1 MRPKR
6 PRNNEVSLD
15 TEQSLAFLR
24 QRWASYKVQRHVLF
38 FGKDEVAVTGN
49 AKTKIGA
56 LQETSR

>member
-1 MRPKR
+1 
-6 PRNNEVSLD
+6 
-15 TEQSLAFLR
+15 
-24 QRWASYKVQRHVLF
+24 VQRHVLF